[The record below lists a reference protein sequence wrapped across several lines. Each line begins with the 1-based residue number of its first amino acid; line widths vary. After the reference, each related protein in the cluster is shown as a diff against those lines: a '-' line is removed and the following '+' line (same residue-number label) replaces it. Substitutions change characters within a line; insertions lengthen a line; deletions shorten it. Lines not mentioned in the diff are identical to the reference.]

1 MGALY
6 DLQNVSDAYGQ
17 NWNDATKLALACDY
31 IDSLKIRDKFVTFLE
46 QAVDEESTDNT
57 FWCAEDEDGAVCF
70 TALGTPLCQRCREA
84 YEAGQARPDAEIIM
98 IEDDLEDGDDHSNDE
113 IIWCALDICDSEA
126 SRYAITAGEKFAMCL
141 GCREV
146 FEMGQA
152 SPKAAIY
159 DLDQVRVSRGEDG
172 GYTITE
178 TLQAT
183 ANGFEWLPYTPPE
196 RTS

>member
-98 IEDDLEDGDDHSNDE
+98 LDRDPPRRAGRHGRVQIRDARQPLVHAGILRERWLALRAQGRCVGLSFGSEIEGDNHE
-113 IIWCALDICDSEA
+113 TA
-126 SRYAITAGEKFAMCL
+126 SFRCSSL
-141 GCREV
+141 H
-146 FEMGQA
+146 
-152 SPKAAIY
+152 
-159 DLDQVRVSRGEDG
+159 
-172 GYTITE
+172 
-178 TLQAT
+178 
-183 ANGFEWLPYTPPE
+183 ANGCL
-196 RTS
+196 RR